1 MNSVLHVE
9 FEQPE
14 TSRHTHAPSWSL
26 DKGLDMESLVSA
38 LGLMDALDADKA
50 QKGRHS
56 EKSTGD
62 RTL

>member
-26 DKGLDMESLVSA
+26 DKGLDMEVISIRT
-38 LGLMDALDADKA
+38 GINGRPGCR
-50 QKGRHS
+50 QGTKG
-56 EKSTGD
+56 KTQ
-62 RTL
+62 